1 MAGIP
6 SDTLPGRL
14 EKIRDEDFGYDQAR
28 HLLLRAGFG
37 GTPQQI
43 RTLAGWGVERAV
55 DHLLEVERIP
65 YEATPDQSFDRDIV
79 RPFSDA
85 ERRAYRQAQRRG
97 DEDTLARLRL
107 TRQQMQRQDR
117 RQIGAVQRWWLE
129 RMIETPR
136 PLEEKMTLFWHGHF
150 ATSYRK
156 VEDSFHMFQQNE
168 LFRAHALGNFGDL
181 LFRII
186 RDPAMIRYL
195 DNQASSAQSPNEN
208 LARELM
214 ELFSLGEGNYSERDI
229 KEGARALTGYTYAD
243 DQFYFNAENHDRG
256 GKRILGARGNL
267 DGDGFVSAILGER
280 NCADFI
286 AGKLYGFFAL
296 HPEDQTATDE
306 IGEAAARARRQLA
319 AELLRARYDLRP
331 VLRTLFTSGHFYHPD
346 VVGRRIKSP
355 IELVVGAIRTLN
367 APARDLG
374 VLIEAT
380 ALMGQQVMLP
390 PSVAGWDG
398 GRSWINTSTLFVRQ
412 NTMNFLLTG
421 KLPAGYDALAEVA
434 TFDPWPL
441 IEPLSELDPASVR
454 DPEKVSDFLLRFTL
468 GQSPQPARDALLAF
482 AGEHDNAV
490 TPDLVTG
497 MLVLISAMP
506 EYQLT

>member
-229 KEGARALTGYTYAD
+229 KEGARALTGYT
-243 DQFYFNAENHDRG
+243 
-256 GKRILGARGNL
+256 
-267 DGDGFVSAILGER
+267 
-280 NCADFI
+280 
-286 AGKLYGFFAL
+286 
-296 HPEDQTATDE
+296 
-306 IGEAAARARRQLA
+306 
-319 AELLRARYDLRP
+319 
-331 VLRTLFTSGHFYHPD
+331 
-346 VVGRRIKSP
+346 
-355 IELVVGAIRTLN
+355 
-367 APARDLG
+367 
-374 VLIEAT
+374 
-380 ALMGQQVMLP
+380 
-390 PSVAGWDG
+390 
-398 GRSWINTSTLFVRQ
+398 
-412 NTMNFLLTG
+412 
-421 KLPAGYDALAEVA
+421 
-434 TFDPWPL
+434 
-441 IEPLSELDPASVR
+441 
-454 DPEKVSDFLLRFTL
+454 
-468 GQSPQPARDALLAF
+468 
-482 AGEHDNAV
+482 
-490 TPDLVTG
+490 
-497 MLVLISAMP
+497 
-506 EYQLT
+506 